1 MKTSVDFET
10 YSALK
15 EKRTKSLDSKSKE
28 KPKKKDVKL
37 EDDLEKLILSKKK
50 APFKEKPIKAFKN
63 NYKNFQYDYEE
74 DFYDPDY
81 DDLEY

>member
-1 MKTSVDFET
+1 MKTGVHFET

-28 KPKKKDVKL
+28 KPKKKDVKF
-37 EDDLEKLILSKKK
+37 EDDLAKLIESKKK
-50 APFKEKPIKAFKN
+50 SSFKEKPLKAFKN

-81 DDLEY
+81 EEFEY